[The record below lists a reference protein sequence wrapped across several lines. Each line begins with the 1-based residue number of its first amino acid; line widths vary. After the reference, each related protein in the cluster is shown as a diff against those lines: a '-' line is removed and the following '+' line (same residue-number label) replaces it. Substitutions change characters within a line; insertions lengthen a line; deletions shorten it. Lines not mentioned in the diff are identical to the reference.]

1 MNKTSE
7 QVVQWASDKGL
18 VDNSTWEAQYVK
30 LTEEK
35 DELMVA
41 LMAKDLDSIEDEL
54 GDCLVVLTVVAA
66 QHGLTI
72 EQCYKRAYNKISKR
86 KGKTINGIFVKE
98 SDL

>member
-1 MNKTSE
+1 MNKTAE
-7 QVVQWASDKGL
+7 QVVQWASAKGL

-30 LTEEK
+30 LAEEK